1 MENMNINTFLDTLTE
16 EQKSKVLA
24 CKTEDEL
31 EQVLDDY
38 AIEIPDEMLE
48 DVAGG
53 KGFVPMAMAA
63 ILAFTIAGATITAS
77 PAMSISVSAASSD
90 ISDMSDTEKKAAMKA
105 LSIAKDT
112 GISAINAYMPGGA
125 VVAPLLNGILG
136 YFMEVDDGGPTIADV
151 QKDISDLRD
160 RMDEQFNEI
169 KKGMD
174 SNTQKI
180 CATVE
185 NAILLGSNG
194 ARLSSMKT
202 TTDQLNLLIN
212 TKQNKNISNEEKLAY
227 IASRIG
233 KSGDWSTNSNLIFKV
248 IQSSKALSGEELMLA
263 TSDMRARDGF
273 MTAYKLACNN
283 AMFSGDAY
291 DAAAPFANYV
301 MNEYFNSFSTAMEC
315 LMAAREVAQ
324 FTPEQVASLSA
335 DARADYNNACHDV
348 DLIDSELIYLI
359 DMALNADKES
369 SVISHYT
376 AFMYAKDHNRNVFV
390 DMNGNGDGVVI
401 SPTLVTDSMS
411 CGMPNYADYY
421 FYSEFENRFN
431 SVKDETL
438 KSVKNAANKSE
449 ISPSQIEK
457 IRKLAYS
464 KGMSFNAY
472 LNSMGINTNYGS
484 NCYFPISDVAY
495 SSGDKVAHKGGAP
508 SKEMHIYM
516 KTFDASS
523 RNNDSTS
530 KEVYNI
536 HSWNEWRN
544 RIETEYWSCVSYNK
558 DAPSCK
564 MLLFKAGSE
573 LSFPTTATQIMNGDS
588 PSVINEKSFS
598 ACISYRVHVQDIG
611 WQNSV
616 TSNGTNATTAGT
628 TGRSLRM
635 EGIKID
641 LKNKDGSSAVQY
653 RAYVQNQGW
662 QGWHNSGELAG
673 TEGRGLRMEALEIK
687 LTGDY
692 AKSYDVVYRVH
703 CQDIGWTDWV
713 KNGQTAGTTGQSLR
727 MEAVE
732 IKLVPKS

>member
-38 AIEIPDEMLE
+38 DIEIPDEMLE

-63 ILAFTIAGATITAS
+63 ILAFTIAGTTITAT

-105 LSIAKDT
+105 LSIVKDT
-112 GISAINAYMPGGA
+112 GISAINTYMPGGA

-174 SNTQKI
+174 SNTEKI
-180 CATVE
+180 CTTVE

-263 TSDMRARDGF
+263 TSDMKARDGF

-335 DARADYNNACHDV
+335 NAREDYNNACHDV

-411 CGMPNYADYY
+411 CGMPSYADYY
-421 FYSEFENRFN
+421 FYSDFENRFN

-573 LSFPTTATQIMNGDS
+573 LSFPTTATQI
-588 PSVINEKSFS
+588 INEKFS
-598 ACISYRVHVQDIG
+598 SVGISYRVHVQDIG

-673 TEGRGLRMEALEIK
+673 TEGQGLRMEALEIK

-692 AKSYDVVYRVH
+692 AESYDVVYRAH
-703 CQDIGWTDWV
+703 CEDMGWTGWV

>member
-38 AIEIPDEMLE
+38 DIEIPDEMLE

-63 ILAFTIAGATITAS
+63 ILAFTIAGTTITAT

-112 GISAINAYMPGGA
+112 GISAINTYMPGGA

-174 SNTQKI
+174 SNTEKI
-180 CATVE
+180 CTTVE

-411 CGMPNYADYY
+411 CGMPSYADYY
-421 FYSEFENRFN
+421 FYSDFENRFN

-573 LSFPTTATQIMNGDS
+573 LSFPTTATQIMNGES

-673 TEGRGLRMEALEIK
+673 TEGQGLRMEALEIK

-692 AKSYDVVYRVH
+692 AESYDVVYRAH
-703 CQDIGWTDWV
+703 CEDMGWTGWV

>member
-24 CKTEDEL
+24 CKNEDEL

-38 AIEIPDEMLE
+38 DIEIPDEMLE

-90 ISDMSDTEKKAAMKA
+90 ISDMSYTEKKAAMRA

-174 SNTQKI
+174 SNTEKI

-263 TSDMRARDGF
+263 TSDMKARDGF

-421 FYSEFENRFN
+421 FYSDFENRFN

-508 SKEMHIYM
+508 SKDMYIYM

-564 MLLFKAGSE
+564 MLLFKAGSQ
-573 LSFPTTATQIMNGDS
+573 LSFPTTATQI
-588 PSVINEKSFS
+588 INEKFS
-598 ACISYRVHVQDIG
+598 SVGISYRAHVQDIG

-628 TGRSLRM
+628 TGCSLRM

-653 RAYVQNQGW
+653 RANVQDQGW

-673 TEGRGLRMEALEIK
+673 TTGQSLRMEALEIK

-713 KNGQTAGTTGQSLR
+713 KNGQTAGTPGKGLR

>member
-38 AIEIPDEMLE
+38 DIEIPDEMLE

-63 ILAFTIAGATITAS
+63 ILAFTIAGATITAT

-105 LSIAKDT
+105 LSIVKDT

-174 SNTQKI
+174 SNTEKI
-180 CATVE
+180 CTTVE

-263 TSDMRARDGF
+263 TSDMKARDGF

-411 CGMPNYADYY
+411 CGMPSYADYY
-421 FYSEFENRFN
+421 FYSDFENRFN

-523 RNNDSTS
+523 RNNDSIS

-573 LSFPTTATQIMNGDS
+573 LSFPTTATQIMNGES

-662 QGWHNSGELAG
+662 QGWHDSGELAG

-692 AKSYDVVYRVH
+692 AESYDVVYRAH
-703 CQDIGWTDWV
+703 CEDMGWTGWV

>member
-38 AIEIPDEMLE
+38 DIEIPDEMLE
-48 DVAGG
+48 NVAGG

-63 ILAFTIAGATITAS
+63 ILAFTIAGTTITAT

-105 LSIAKDT
+105 LSIVKDT
-112 GISAINAYMPGGA
+112 GISAINTYMPGGA
-125 VVAPLLNGILG
+125 IVAPLLNGILG

-180 CATVE
+180 CDTVE

-263 TSDMRARDGF
+263 ASDMKARDGF

-301 MNEYFNSFSTAMEC
+301 LNEYFNSFSTAMEC

-411 CGMPNYADYY
+411 CGMPSYADYY
-421 FYSEFENRFN
+421 FYSDFENRFN

-523 RNNDSTS
+523 RNNDSIS

-573 LSFPTTATQIMNGDS
+573 LSFPTTATQI
-588 PSVINEKSFS
+588 INEKFS
-598 ACISYRVHVQDIG
+598 SVGISYRAHVQDIG

-616 TSNGTNATTAGT
+616 TSNGTNVETAGT

-641 LKNKDGSSAVQY
+641 LKNSDGSSAVQY
-653 RAYVQNQGW
+653 RANVQDQGW

-673 TEGRGLRMEALEIK
+673 TTGQSLRMEALEIV

-713 KNGQTAGTTGQSLR
+713 KNGQTAGTPGKGLR

>member
-38 AIEIPDEMLE
+38 DIEIPDEMLE

-63 ILAFTIAGATITAS
+63 ILAFTIAGTTITAT

-105 LSIAKDT
+105 LSIVKDT
-112 GISAINAYMPGGA
+112 GISAINTYMPGGA

-174 SNTQKI
+174 SNTEKI
-180 CATVE
+180 CTTVE

-411 CGMPNYADYY
+411 CGMPSYADYY
-421 FYSEFENRFN
+421 FYSDFENRFN

-508 SKEMHIYM
+508 SKDMRIYM

-573 LSFPTTATQIMNGDS
+573 LSFPTTATQIMNGES

-673 TEGRGLRMEALEIK
+673 TEGQGLRMEALEIK

-692 AKSYDVVYRVH
+692 AESYDVVYRAH
-703 CQDIGWTDWV
+703 CEDMGWTGWV

>member
-1 MENMNINTFLDTLTE
+1 
-16 EQKSKVLA
+16 
-24 CKTEDEL
+24 
-31 EQVLDDY
+31 
-38 AIEIPDEMLE
+38 
-48 DVAGG
+48 
-53 KGFVPMAMAA
+53 
-63 ILAFTIAGATITAS
+63 
-77 PAMSISVSAASSD
+77 
-90 ISDMSDTEKKAAMKA
+90 
-105 LSIAKDT
+105 
-112 GISAINAYMPGGA
+112 
-125 VVAPLLNGILG
+125 
-136 YFMEVDDGGPTIADV
+136 
-151 QKDISDLRD
+151 
-160 RMDEQFNEI
+160 
-169 KKGMD
+169 
-174 SNTQKI
+174 
-180 CATVE
+180 
-185 NAILLGSNG
+185 
-194 ARLSSMKT
+194 
-202 TTDQLNLLIN
+202 
-212 TKQNKNISNEEKLAY
+212 
-227 IASRIG
+227 
-233 KSGDWSTNSNLIFKV
+233 
-248 IQSSKALSGEELMLA
+248 
-263 TSDMRARDGF
+263 
-273 MTAYKLACNN
+273 
-283 AMFSGDAY
+283 
-291 DAAAPFANYV
+291 
-301 MNEYFNSFSTAMEC
+301 
-315 LMAAREVAQ
+315 
-324 FTPEQVASLSA
+324 
-335 DARADYNNACHDV
+335 
-348 DLIDSELIYLI
+348 
-359 DMALNADKES
+359 
-369 SVISHYT
+369 
-376 AFMYAKDHNRNVFV
+376 
-390 DMNGNGDGVVI
+390 
-401 SPTLVTDSMS
+401 
-411 CGMPNYADYY
+411 MPNYADYY

-573 LSFPTTATQIMNGDS
+573 LSFPTTATQIMNGES

-673 TEGRGLRMEALEIK
+673 TEGQGLRMEALEIK

-692 AKSYDVVYRVH
+692 AESYDVVYRAH
-703 CQDIGWTDWV
+703 CEDMGWTGWV

>member
-38 AIEIPDEMLE
+38 DIEIPDEMLE

-63 ILAFTIAGATITAS
+63 ILAFTIAGTTITAT

-105 LSIAKDT
+105 LSIVKDT
-112 GISAINAYMPGGA
+112 GISAINTYMPGGA

-136 YFMEVDDGGPTIADV
+136 YCMEVDDGGPTIADV

-174 SNTQKI
+174 SNTEKI
-180 CATVE
+180 CTTVE

-411 CGMPNYADYY
+411 CGMPSYADYY
-421 FYSEFENRFN
+421 FYSDFENRFN

-508 SKEMHIYM
+508 SKDMRIYM

-573 LSFPTTATQIMNGDS
+573 LSFPTTATQIMNGES

-673 TEGRGLRMEALEIK
+673 TEGQGLRMEALEIK

-692 AKSYDVVYRVH
+692 AESYDVVYRAH
-703 CQDIGWTDWV
+703 CEDMGWTGWV

>member
-38 AIEIPDEMLE
+38 DIEIPDEMLE

-63 ILAFTIAGATITAS
+63 ILAFTIAGATITAT

-105 LSIAKDT
+105 LSIVKDT
-112 GISAINAYMPGGA
+112 GISAINTYMPGGA
-125 VVAPLLNGILG
+125 IVAPLLNGILG

-180 CATVE
+180 CDTVE

-263 TSDMRARDGF
+263 TSDMKARDGF

-411 CGMPNYADYY
+411 CGMPSYADYY
-421 FYSEFENRFN
+421 FYSDFENRFN

-508 SKEMHIYM
+508 SKDMRIYM

-573 LSFPTTATQIMNGDS
+573 LSFPTTATQIMNGES

-673 TEGRGLRMEALEIK
+673 TEGQGLRMEALEIK

-692 AKSYDVVYRVH
+692 AESYDVVYRAH
-703 CQDIGWTDWV
+703 CEDMGWTGWV

>member
-24 CKTEDEL
+24 CKNEDEL

-38 AIEIPDEMLE
+38 DIEIPDEMLE

-63 ILAFTIAGATITAS
+63 ILAFTIAGATITAT

-90 ISDMSDTEKKAAMKA
+90 ISDMSDTEKKAAMKV
-105 LSIAKDT
+105 LSIVKDT

-174 SNTQKI
+174 SNTEKI

-263 TSDMRARDGF
+263 TSDMKARDGF

-421 FYSEFENRFN
+421 FYSDFENRFN

-573 LSFPTTATQIMNGDS
+573 LSLPTTATQI
-588 PSVINEKSFS
+588 INEKFS
-598 ACISYRVHVQDIG
+598 SVGISYRAHVQDIG

-628 TGRSLRM
+628 TGCSLRM

-653 RAYVQNQGW
+653 RANVQDQGW

-673 TEGRGLRMEALEIK
+673 TTGQSLRMEALEIK

-713 KNGQTAGTTGQSLR
+713 KNGQTAGTPGKGLR

>member
-24 CKTEDEL
+24 CKNEDEL

-38 AIEIPDEMLE
+38 DIEIPDEMLE

-174 SNTQKI
+174 SNTEKI

-263 TSDMRARDGF
+263 TSDMKARDGF

-421 FYSEFENRFN
+421 FYSDFENRFN

-564 MLLFKAGSE
+564 MLLFKAGSNAS
-573 LSFPTTATQIMNGDS
+573 LPTTATQI
-588 PSVINEKSFS
+588 INEKFS
-598 ACISYRVHVQDIG
+598 SVGISYRAHVQDIG

-628 TGRSLRM
+628 TGCSLRM

-673 TEGRGLRMEALEIK
+673 TEGQGLRMEALEIK

-692 AKSYDVVYRVH
+692 AESYDVVYRAH
-703 CQDIGWTDWV
+703 CEDMGWTGWV

>member
-38 AIEIPDEMLE
+38 DIEIPDEMLE

-63 ILAFTIAGATITAS
+63 ILAFTIAGTTITAT

-573 LSFPTTATQIMNGDS
+573 LSFPTTATQIMNGES

-673 TEGRGLRMEALEIK
+673 TEGQGLRMEALEIK

-692 AKSYDVVYRVH
+692 AESYDVVYRAH
-703 CQDIGWTDWV
+703 CEDMGWTGWV

>member
-24 CKTEDEL
+24 CKNEDEL

-38 AIEIPDEMLE
+38 DIEIPDEMLE

-174 SNTQKI
+174 SNTEKI

-263 TSDMRARDGF
+263 TSDMKARDGF

-421 FYSEFENRFN
+421 FYSDFENRFN

-564 MLLFKAGSE
+564 MLLFKAGSNAS
-573 LSFPTTATQIMNGDS
+573 LPTTATQI
-588 PSVINEKSFS
+588 INEKFS
-598 ACISYRVHVQDIG
+598 SVGISYRAHVQDIG

-628 TGRSLRM
+628 TGCSLRM

-653 RAYVQNQGW
+653 RANVQDQGW

-673 TEGRGLRMEALEIK
+673 TTGQSLRMEALEIK

-713 KNGQTAGTTGQSLR
+713 KNGQTAGTTGQGLR
-727 MEAVE
+727 VEAVE

>member
-38 AIEIPDEMLE
+38 DIEIPDEMLE

-63 ILAFTIAGATITAS
+63 ILAFTIAGTTITAT

-112 GISAINAYMPGGA
+112 GISAINTYMPGGA

-174 SNTQKI
+174 SNTEKI
-180 CATVE
+180 CTTVE

-263 TSDMRARDGF
+263 TSDMKARDGF

-411 CGMPNYADYY
+411 CGMPSYADYY
-421 FYSEFENRFN
+421 FYSDFENRFN

-508 SKEMHIYM
+508 SKDMRIYM

-573 LSFPTTATQIMNGDS
+573 LSFPTTATQIMNGES

-673 TEGRGLRMEALEIK
+673 TEGQGLRMEALEIK

-692 AKSYDVVYRVH
+692 AESYDVVYRAH
-703 CQDIGWTDWV
+703 CEDMGWTGWV

>member
-24 CKTEDEL
+24 CKNEDEL

-38 AIEIPDEMLE
+38 DIEIPDEMLE

-63 ILAFTIAGATITAS
+63 ILAFTIAGATITAT

-105 LSIAKDT
+105 LSIVKDT
-112 GISAINAYMPGGA
+112 GISAINEYMPGGA

-180 CATVE
+180 CDTVE

-291 DAAAPFANYV
+291 DAAEPFANYV

-421 FYSEFENRFN
+421 FYSDFEKRFN

-523 RNNDSTS
+523 RNNDSIS

-564 MLLFKAGSE
+564 ILLFKAGSE
-573 LSFPTTATQIMNGDS
+573 LSFPTTATQI
-588 PSVINEKSFS
+588 INEKFS
-598 ACISYRVHVQDIG
+598 SVGISYRAHVQDIG

-628 TGRSLRM
+628 TGCSLRM

-653 RAYVQNQGW
+653 RANVQDQGW

-673 TEGRGLRMEALEIK
+673 TTGQSLRMEALEIK

-703 CQDIGWTDWV
+703 CQNIGWTDWV
-713 KNGQTAGTTGQSLR
+713 KNGQTAGTPNSGRR

>member
-38 AIEIPDEMLE
+38 DIEIPDEMLE

-63 ILAFTIAGATITAS
+63 ILAFTIAGATITAT

-105 LSIAKDT
+105 LSIVKDT
-112 GISAINAYMPGGA
+112 GISAINTYMPGGA

-174 SNTQKI
+174 SNTEKI
-180 CATVE
+180 CTTVE

-411 CGMPNYADYY
+411 CGMPSYADYY
-421 FYSEFENRFN
+421 FYSDFENRFN

-523 RNNDSTS
+523 RNNDSIS

-573 LSFPTTATQIMNGDS
+573 LSFPTTATQI
-588 PSVINEKSFS
+588 INEKFS
-598 ACISYRVHVQDIG
+598 SVGISYRAHVQDIG

-616 TSNGTNATTAGT
+616 TSNGTNVETAGT

-673 TEGRGLRMEALEIK
+673 TEGQGLRMEALEIK

-692 AKSYDVVYRVH
+692 AESYDVVYRAH
-703 CQDIGWTDWV
+703 CEDMGWTGWV

>member
-38 AIEIPDEMLE
+38 DIEIPDEMLE

-63 ILAFTIAGATITAS
+63 ILAFTIAGATITAT

-105 LSIAKDT
+105 LSIVKDT
-112 GISAINAYMPGGA
+112 GISAINTYMPGGA

-174 SNTQKI
+174 SNTEKI

-263 TSDMRARDGF
+263 TSDMKARDGF

-411 CGMPNYADYY
+411 CGMPSYADYY
-421 FYSEFENRFN
+421 FYSDFENRFN

-508 SKEMHIYM
+508 SKDMRIYM

-573 LSFPTTATQIMNGDS
+573 LSFPTTATQI
-588 PSVINEKSFS
+588 INEKFS
-598 ACISYRVHVQDIG
+598 SVGISYRAHVQDIG

-628 TGRSLRM
+628 TGCSLRM

-653 RAYVQNQGW
+653 RANVQDQGW

-673 TEGRGLRMEALEIK
+673 TTGQSLRMEALEIK

-703 CQDIGWTDWV
+703 CQDIGWTGWV
-713 KNGQTAGTTGQSLR
+713 KNGQTAGTPNSGLR

>member
-38 AIEIPDEMLE
+38 DIEIPDEMLE

-105 LSIAKDT
+105 LSIVKDT
-112 GISAINAYMPGGA
+112 GISAINEYMPGGA

-174 SNTQKI
+174 SNTEKI

-263 TSDMRARDGF
+263 TSDMKARDGF

-421 FYSEFENRFN
+421 FYSDFEKRFN

-573 LSFPTTATQIMNGDS
+573 LSFPTTATQI
-588 PSVINEKSFS
+588 INEKFS
-598 ACISYRVHVQDIG
+598 SVGISYRAHVQDIG

-628 TGRSLRM
+628 TGCSLRM
-635 EGIKID
+635 EGVKID

-653 RAYVQNQGW
+653 RANVQDQGW

-673 TEGRGLRMEALEIK
+673 TTGQSLRMEALEIK

-692 AKSYDVVYRVH
+692 AKLYDVVYRVH

-713 KNGQTAGTTGQSLR
+713 KNGQTAGTPNSGLR

>member
-38 AIEIPDEMLE
+38 DIEIPDEMLE

-53 KGFVPMAMAA
+53 KGFVPMAMAT
-63 ILAFTIAGATITAS
+63 ILAFTIAGATINAS

-105 LSIAKDT
+105 LSIVKDT

-180 CATVE
+180 CDTVE

-301 MNEYFNSFSTAMEC
+301 LNEYFNSFSTAMEC

-421 FYSEFENRFN
+421 FYSDFENRFN

-523 RNNDSTS
+523 RNNDSIS

-573 LSFPTTATQIMNGDS
+573 LSFPTTATQI
-588 PSVINEKSFS
+588 INEKFS
-598 ACISYRVHVQDIG
+598 SVGISYRAHVQDIG

-628 TGRSLRM
+628 TGCSLRM
-635 EGIKID
+635 EGVKID

-653 RAYVQNQGW
+653 RANVQDQGW

-673 TEGRGLRMEALEIK
+673 TTGQSLRMEALEIK

-713 KNGQTAGTTGQSLR
+713 KNGQTAGTPNSGLR
-727 MEAVE
+727 IEAVE

>member
-38 AIEIPDEMLE
+38 DIEIPDEMLE

-63 ILAFTIAGATITAS
+63 ILAFTIAGTTITAT

-105 LSIAKDT
+105 LSIVKDT
-112 GISAINAYMPGGA
+112 GISAINTYMPGGA

-174 SNTQKI
+174 SNTEKI
-180 CATVE
+180 CTTVE

-263 TSDMRARDGF
+263 TSDMKARDGF

-411 CGMPNYADYY
+411 CGMPSYADYY
-421 FYSEFENRFN
+421 FYSDFENRFN

-508 SKEMHIYM
+508 SKDMRIYM

-573 LSFPTTATQIMNGDS
+573 LSFPTTATQIMNGES

-673 TEGRGLRMEALEIK
+673 TEGQGLRMEALEIK

-692 AKSYDVVYRVH
+692 AESYDVVYRAH
-703 CQDIGWTDWV
+703 CEDMGWTGWV

>member
-38 AIEIPDEMLE
+38 DIEIPDEMLE

-63 ILAFTIAGATITAS
+63 ILAFTIAGTTITAT

-105 LSIAKDT
+105 LSIVKDT
-112 GISAINAYMPGGA
+112 GISAINTYMPGGA

-508 SKEMHIYM
+508 SKDMRIYM

-573 LSFPTTATQIMNGDS
+573 LSFPTTATQIMNGES

>member
-38 AIEIPDEMLE
+38 DIEIPDEMLE

-63 ILAFTIAGATITAS
+63 ILAFTIAGATITAT
-77 PAMSISVSAASSD
+77 PAMSISVSAANSD
-90 ISDMSDTEKKAAMKA
+90 ISDMSDTEKKAAMRA
-105 LSIAKDT
+105 LSVVKDT

-180 CATVE
+180 CDTVE

-411 CGMPNYADYY
+411 CGMPSYADYY
-421 FYSEFENRFN
+421 FYSDFENRFN

-508 SKEMHIYM
+508 SKDMRIYM

-536 HSWNEWRN
+536 HSWNDWRN
-544 RIETEYWSCVSYNK
+544 WIETEYWSCVSYNK

-564 MLLFKAGSE
+564 MLLFKAGSNAS
-573 LSFPTTATQIMNGDS
+573 LPTTASKIMK
-588 PSVINEKSFS
+588 EKASQ
-598 ACISYRVHVQDIG
+598 ISYQAYVENIG

-616 TSNGTNATTAGT
+616 TSNGTNVETAGT

-641 LKNKDGSSAVQY
+641 LKNSDGSSAVKY
-653 RAYVQNQGW
+653 HAYVQGQGW

-673 TEGRGLRMEALEIK
+673 TTGQSFRMEALEIK

-692 AKSYDVVYRVH
+692 AKLYDVVYRVH

-713 KNGQTAGTTGQSLR
+713 KNGQTAGTPNSGLR
-727 MEAVE
+727 IEAVE

>member
-38 AIEIPDEMLE
+38 DIEIPDEMLE

-63 ILAFTIAGATITAS
+63 ILAFTIAGTTITAT

-112 GISAINAYMPGGA
+112 GISAINTYMPGGA

-174 SNTQKI
+174 SNTEKI
-180 CATVE
+180 CTTVE

-263 TSDMRARDGF
+263 TSDMKARDGF

-411 CGMPNYADYY
+411 CGMPSYADYY
-421 FYSEFENRFN
+421 FYSDFENRFN

-573 LSFPTTATQIMNGDS
+573 LSFPTTATQIMNGES

-673 TEGRGLRMEALEIK
+673 TEGQGLRMEALEIK

-692 AKSYDVVYRVH
+692 AESYDVVYRAH
-703 CQDIGWTDWV
+703 CEDMGWTGWV